1 MVLMVVKAEF
11 TSALCT
17 MNVASLVVEMI
28 SLMGTPAEAMCLKKK

>member
-17 MNVASLVVEMI
+17 MNVASFVVDII
-28 SLMGTPAEAMCLKKK
+28 SFIGTPAEAICLKKK